1 MAGAM
6 HARVAN
12 PQDGLFERVMAGADC
27 TDLFHPAATRRLW
40 FGEHIAEGE
49 TGPSEFVE
57 MARTMRK
64 SAGPI
69 EYWNRV
75 QYFGDG
81 VFAETHTACFVDA
94 ERNHERV
101 LGRSLEV
108 LCVPP
113 GLLLL
118 ATTTTPALSRSCC
131 CAGRCAR
138 STRRV

>member
-1 MAGAM
+1 
-6 HARVAN
+6 
-12 PQDGLFERVMAGADC
+12 
-27 TDLFHPAATRRLW
+27 
-40 FGEHIAEGE
+40 
-49 TGPSEFVE
+49 
-57 MARTMRK
+57 MARTMRE

-138 STRRV
+138 STRRA

>member
-1 MAGAM
+1 MAGGM

-57 MARTMRK
+57 MARTMRE

>member
-1 MAGAM
+1 M

-27 TDLFHPAATRRLW
+27 TDLFHPDATRRLW

-57 MARTMRK
+57 MARTMRE

-81 VFAETHTACFVDA
+81 VFAETHTACFVDT

>member
-1 MAGAM
+1 MAGAV

-12 PQDGLFERVMAGADC
+12 PQDGLFERVMTGVDC

-57 MARTMRK
+57 MARTMRE

-101 LGRSLEV
+101 LGKSLEV

-113 GLLLL
+113 GLLCWQ
-118 ATTTTPALSRSCC
+118 AHPGTEP
-131 CAGRCAR
+131 
-138 STRRV
+138 